1 MTLNFEPIELSRQKD
16 YLKRYE
22 QSNVPVSDYTFVNLW
37 GWAQEYDLEWAWSDN
52 LTWIRQTKPETCY
65 WAPMGNWQNVEWQTS
80 LKPFAQDH
88 SRFIRIPE
96 SLAKIW
102 QKQLPF
108 SVNIEETRGQWDYLY
123 DAKELIQLKGNRFH
137 KKKNLVNQFKRKYDY
152 TYLPFDEGMIE
163 RALTLQADW
172 CTWKD
177 CEANETLAMENRV
190 IEKVL
195 RHGLNFKQL
204 IGGALFVGDELVSYT
219 IAEVVFNRHIVIH
232 FEKGNPA
239 VKGSYQAI
247 NQMFLKNNSQDYLRV
262 NREQDLDDP
271 GLRKAK
277 LSYNPI
283 DFIKKNSVT
292 LR

>member
-52 LTWIRQTKPETCY
+52 LTWIRQTKPELCY
-65 WAPMGNWQNVEWQTS
+65 WSPMGNWENVDWETTLQ
-80 LKPFAQDH
+80 PFAQDR

-96 SLAKIW
+96 RLAIIW

-137 KKKNLVNQFKRKYDY
+137 KKKNLVNQFKKKYDY
-152 TYLPFDEGMIE
+152 AYLPFDEGMIE

-195 RHGLNFKQL
+195 RQGLNFKQL

-219 IAEVVFNRHIVIH
+219 IAELVLNRHIVIH

-247 NQMFLKNNSQDYLRV
+247 NQMFLKNNSQNYWRV